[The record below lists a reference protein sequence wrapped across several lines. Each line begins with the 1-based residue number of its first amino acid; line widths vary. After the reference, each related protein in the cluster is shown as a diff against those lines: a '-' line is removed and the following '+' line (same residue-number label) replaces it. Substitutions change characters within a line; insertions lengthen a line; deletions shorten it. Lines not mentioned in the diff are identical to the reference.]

1 MGNVDVDV
9 AWEDVIS
16 VVQMIQSH
24 LIVVGIALVC
34 MIAVIIAAKKWEKPL
49 REMIRWQSVIAFVL
63 ITVITLNLALTGTLY
78 NTLNVVLADKGEL
91 DPQHVENSKR
101 IIEEVTNEGTVMVK
115 NDDDFLPLEPQKLN
129 VFGWASTN
137 PIFGGTGSGTVDTA
151 TAVGILQGLNNAG
164 FETNEELSDMYVK
177 YRADRPIISIN
188 DGQDWTL
195 PEVPAADY
203 SDEIMENAK
212 KFSDKAAIVI
222 SRTGGE
228 GADLPTDMGPIMDGS
243 TMDIGT
249 KYMKGSYTN
258 NSSEY
263 DDFQAGQSYLELSQ
277 TEKDLVDMVCSEF
290 DDVIIIYNG
299 ANPLEL
305 GWTEDYK
312 QIKSVLLCARAGA
325 TGFNALGNIIAGNVK
340 PSGKTTDTWLRDLHQ
355 APYFNNIGHFA
366 YTNTQDVSDAAKE
379 AWERADGIVSF
390 VNYSESIYVGYRFYE
405 TADQEN
411 LIDYDD
417 TVLYPFGYGLS
428 YTTFEQEMGDI
439 QTLTLEFD
447 VEDMEKLRTDYLDLM
462 LLHQP
467 FGDTYG
473 AWRALEELYREGK
486 LRAIGISNHYADR
499 MVEFANFTSIKPMV
513 NQMET
518 HPLNQQKTLKEWAD
532 KYDIRLEAWAP
543 FGEGRN
549 GLFENEVLKAIG
561 QKYGKSTAQVMLR

>member
-1 MGNVDVDV
+1 
-9 AWEDVIS
+9 
-16 VVQMIQSH
+16 
-24 LIVVGIALVC
+24 
-34 MIAVIIAAKKWEKPL
+34 
-49 REMIRWQSVIAFVL
+49 
-63 ITVITLNLALTGTLY
+63 
-78 NTLNVVLADKGEL
+78 
-91 DPQHVENSKR
+91 
-101 IIEEVTNEGTVMVK
+101 
-115 NDDDFLPLEPQKLN
+115 
-129 VFGWASTN
+129 
-137 PIFGGTGSGTVDTA
+137 
-151 TAVGILQGLNNAG
+151 
-164 FETNEELSDMYVK
+164 MYVK

-212 KFSDKAAIVI
+212 EFSDKAAIVI

-249 KYMKGSYTN
+249 KYMKGFYTN

-312 QIKSVLLCARAGA
+312 QIKSVLLCAGAGA
-325 TGFNALGNIIAGNVK
+325 TGFNALGNIIAGNVN

-518 HPLNQQKTLKEWAD
+518 HLFWQQYNLHEWMVKYNIQHEAWGPLAQHRLKEVLENPVVKQIAD
-532 KYDIRLEAWAP
+532 AH
-543 FGEGRN
+543 
-549 GLFENEVLKAIG
+549 
-561 QKYGKSTAQVMLR
+561 GKTPAQVALRQHIQRGIVVIPKSVHKERMKQNMDIFNFKLTDNEMEQLKMLDENKSMWAEYDDPMIVQYTMAEE